1 MHKAIEAAIASYG
14 PHHPETIALRASLAS
29 FLNDAGRHREALPL
43 VLGNLESSPTPEHAM
58 AVAVT
63 LRALGRPGDALTH
76 LRAAMTRLGQA
87 TSAESLGY
95 AAALADCL
103 HESGD
108 SATARAW
115 CEQVAD
121 AISSHPTTP
130 LPAHADLAFRH
141 ATILMEAGETA
152 RGILMLRRT
161 LAAEEAAS
169 GRRSPM
175 VATRLRRIA
184 SLLLS
189 HGRPSEAT
197 AMLSRAQQIAE
208 AALGPNHPDCAAI
221 RKALAR
227 LAQ

>member
-1 MHKAIEAAIASYG
+1 MHKAIDAAIASYG

-29 FLNDAGRHREALPL
+29 FLNDAGRHSDALPL
-43 VLGNLESSPTPEHAM
+43 VLGNLESAPSPEHAM
-58 AVAVT
+58 AVART
-63 LRALGRPGDALTH
+63 LHALGRPGDALDH
-76 LRAAMTRLGQA
+76 LRRAMTQLGHA

-108 SATARAW
+108 ATTARAW
-115 CEQVAD
+115 CEQMAD
-121 AISSHPTTP
+121 AMSTHPTP
-130 LPAHADLAFRH
+130 LLPAHADLAFRH

-184 SLLLS
+184 SLFLA
-189 HGRPSEAT
+189 HNRPSEAS
-197 AMLSRAQQIAE
+197 AMLSRAQLIAE
-208 AALGPNHPDCAAI
+208 AALGPHHPDCAAI

>member
-1 MHKAIEAAIASYG
+1 MHKAIEAAVASYG

-29 FLNDAGRHREALPL
+29 FLNDAGRHGEALPL
-43 VLGNLESSPTPEHAM
+43 VLANLESAPTPEHAM
-58 AVAVT
+58 AVAQT
-63 LRALGRPGDALTH
+63 LRALGRPSDALDH
-76 LRAAMTRLGQA
+76 LQRAMDQLGHA
-87 TSAESLGY
+87 ASAESLGY

-108 SATARAW
+108 AATARAW
-115 CEQVAD
+115 CEQMAD
-121 AISSHPTTP
+121 AMSAHPAPP

-184 SLLLS
+184 SLLLA
-189 HGRPSEAT
+189 HNRPSEAT
-197 AMLSRAQQIAE
+197 AMLSRAQLIAE
-208 AALGPNHPDCAAI
+208 AALGPHHPDCAAI

>member
-1 MHKAIEAAIASYG
+1 MHKAIEAAVASYG
-14 PHHPETIALRASLAS
+14 PHHHETIALRASLAS
-29 FLNDAGRHREALPL
+29 FLNDAGRHSDALPL
-43 VLGNLESSPTPEHAM
+43 VLANLESAPTPQHAM
-58 AVAVT
+58 AVAQT
-63 LRALGRPGDALTH
+63 LRALGRPSDALDH
-76 LRAAMTRLGQA
+76 LQRAMDQLGHA
-87 TSAESLGY
+87 ASAESLGY

-108 SATARAW
+108 AATARAW
-115 CEQVAD
+115 CEQMAD
-121 AISSHPTTP
+121 AMSAHPAPP

-152 RGILMLRRT
+152 RAVLMLRRT

-184 SLLLS
+184 SLFLA
-189 HGRPSEAT
+189 HNRPSEAT
-197 AMLSRAQQIAE
+197 AMLSRAQLVAE
-208 AALGPNHPDCAAI
+208 AALGPHHPDCAAI

-227 LAQ
+227 LTQ

>member
-1 MHKAIEAAIASYG
+1 MHKAIAAAIASYG
-14 PHHPETIALRASLAS
+14 PHHPETIALRTSLAS
-29 FLNDAGRHREALPL
+29 FLNDAGRHGEALPL
-43 VLGNLESSPTPEHAM
+43 VLANLDAAPTPEHAM
-58 AVAVT
+58 AVAQT
-63 LRALGRPGDALTH
+63 LRALGRPGEALDH
-76 LRAAMTRLGQA
+76 LRRAMTQLGHA

-108 SATARAW
+108 AATARAW
-115 CEQVAD
+115 CEQLAD
-121 AISSHPTTP
+121 AIGSHPAPP

-141 ATILMEAGETA
+141 AVILMEAGETA

-175 VATRLRRIA
+175 VASRLRRIA
-184 SLLLS
+184 SLLLA
-189 HGRPSEAT
+189 HNRPSEAT
-197 AMLSRAQQIAE
+197 AILSRAQLIAE
-208 AALGPNHPDCAAI
+208 AALGPHHPDCAAI

-227 LAQ
+227 LTP